1 MTQTLV
7 GRQPTDSQELVR
19 RVRSHP
25 FVDGP
30 TRKLVRSWIQHDPPP
45 QEIPWT
51 PLAKPLSDCRV
62 ALVSSAGIA
71 RHDQPPF
78 DQELERRDPWWSDQ
92 SCRPIPLGTSEADVG
107 IYHLHIDP
115 RFGHQD
121 LDCVLPL
128 RRLQELAAE
137 GVVGQVA
144 ATHYSFMGYILQ
156 PTELLSSTAPAIAAR
171 MAEEAVDVA
180 VLVPV

>member
-1 MTQTLV
+1 MTETLV
-7 GRQPTDSQELVR
+7 GRQPTDRQELAG

-30 TRKLVRSWIQHDPPP
+30 TRKLVRSWIQREPPP
-45 QEIPWT
+45 QIPWT
-51 PLAKPLSDCRV
+51 PLAKPLADCRV

-78 DQELERRDPWWSDQ
+78 DQDLERRDPWWSDQ
-92 SCRPIPLGTSEADVG
+92 SWRPIPTAITQADVG
-107 IYHLHIDP
+107 VYHLHIDP
-115 RFGHQD
+115 RFGQQD

-128 RRLQELAAE
+128 RRLQELCADHI
-137 GVVGQVA
+137 VGQVA

-156 PTELLSSTAPAIAAR
+156 PRQLLAATAPAIAAR

>member
-1 MTQTLV
+1 MIETLA
-7 GRQPTDSQELVR
+7 GGQPADYRELAKG
-19 RVRSHP
+19 VRSHP

-30 TRKLVRSWIQHDPPP
+30 TRKLVRSWIEREPAHQ
-45 QEIPWT
+45 IPWT
-51 PLAKPLSDCRV
+51 PLAKPLGACRV

-71 RHDQPPF
+71 RHDQRPF
-78 DQELERRDPWWSDQ
+78 DQQLERRDPWWSDQ
-92 SCRPIPLGTSEADVG
+92 SWRPIPLGTTEADVG

-115 RFGHQD
+115 RFARQD

-128 RRLQELAAE
+128 RRLQELAAD
-137 GVVGQVA
+137 GIVGGAA

-156 PTELLSSTAPAIAAR
+156 PRQLLASTAPAIAAR
-171 MAEEAVDVA
+171 MVEEAVDVA